1 MRIGVFLTAM
11 LLSGGVFGQEKTE
24 TLEMTGHFGGR
35 KALLALYSMQRVDGG
50 WHVTGEYIVLPTL
63 ARRFLEGERGP
74 ELGVTTLQEGASP
87 IFFGRQA
94 SGELRGT
101 LRGGVFKGTRYG
113 PGGQERENFEF
124 TDEFPSM
131 DAYTGAVSCE
141 VGVDAR
147 YASKL
152 AYTVEA
158 GKARSLEW
166 TSSVAPG
173 GHQCAVKA
181 VEQKPLRGGLRFSSG
196 RCAITL
202 REVGDYVKV
211 DSENCAAAC
220 GSGAYLEPMLVDR
233 RGNCQLLRPEGK

>member
-1 MRIGVFLTAM
+1 
-11 LLSGGVFGQEKTE
+11 
-24 TLEMTGHFGGR
+24 
-35 KALLALYSMQRVDGG
+35 
-50 WHVTGEYIVLPTL
+50 
-63 ARRFLEGERGP
+63 
-74 ELGVTTLQEGASP
+74 
-87 IFFGRQA
+87 
-94 SGELRGT
+94 
-101 LRGGVFKGTRYG
+101 
-113 PGGQERENFEF
+113 
-124 TDEFPSM
+124 
-131 DAYTGAVSCE
+131 
-141 VGVDAR
+141 
-147 YASKL
+147 
-152 AYTVEA
+152 VEA